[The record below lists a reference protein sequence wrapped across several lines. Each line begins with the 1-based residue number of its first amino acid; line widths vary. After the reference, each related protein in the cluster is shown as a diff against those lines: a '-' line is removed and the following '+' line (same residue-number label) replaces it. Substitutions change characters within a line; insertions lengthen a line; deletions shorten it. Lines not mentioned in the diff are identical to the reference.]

1 MNQRLKTPKLLEE
14 NISEILAQAMKW
26 DYIKLE
32 SFYTEEGKKMKRQPT
47 QKKIFANYPFDRGS
61 ISRIYKE
68 LKRTNN
74 FIKNCQMIWK
84 DTTQKKYYKWL
95 INI

>member
-32 SFYTEEGKKMKRQPT
+32 SFYTEEGKKNEET
-47 QKKIFANYPFDRGS
+47 THT
-61 ISRIYKE
+61 KE
-68 LKRTNN
+68 NL
-74 FIKNCQMIWK
+74 C
-84 DTTQKKYYKWL
+84 
-95 INI
+95 